1 MHTQPAFEAQPQPQ
15 LRRVRPEDRAAMR
28 QFVRGLSADSRAL
41 RFHGGV
47 KADSD
52 MLLSHLTQADG
63 RRHIAFVAVLAC
75 DDGDLIVGE
84 ARVVRGSAGE
94 PAEFAIAVA
103 DAWAGRGLARQL
115 LHTLLAAAAEAGFE
129 AVVGEVLAH
138 NGRMGGFMQREGFE
152 LAAAGDA
159 GVQRWQRT
167 LAQARPHPQPAGWLA
182 RLGNRFGLGRTLQ
195 AA

>member
-1 MHTQPAFEAQPQPQ
+1 MQAQPTFEAQPQPQ
-15 LRRVRPEDRAAMR
+15 LRPVRPEDRAAMR
-28 QFVRGLSADSRAL
+28 RFVQALSPQSRSL

-84 ARVVRGSAGE
+84 ARVVRGGAGE
-94 PAEFAIAVA
+94 PAELAIAVA

-115 LHTLLAAAAEAGFE
+115 LRTLLAAADEAGFE

-152 LAAAGDA
+152 LANAGE
-159 GVQRWQRT
+159 GSVQRWQRT
-167 LAQARPHPQPAGWLA
+167 LGLARPQPQTAGWLA
-182 RLGNRFGLGRTLQ
+182 WLGNRFGLGRTLQ